1 MSNIDNQSAIQAI
14 IKMFDIDEDS
24 ATVLFEKNYYDK
36 NDFLKLDHNG
46 KNKYTVQ
53 KSYNDFDLTN
63 SYLLLDVSSEKF
75 TVKSIV
81 DIMKLFKF
89 NYPITFIGNNTYFLY
104 KNNDVIGD
112 NVDDSAPV
120 TDIIISKKDFILA
133 FS

>member
-1 MSNIDNQSAIQAI
+1 MSRIDNQSAIQAI
-14 IKMFDIDEDS
+14 MKMFDIDEDS

-36 NDFLKLDHNG
+36 NNFLKLDHNS

-63 SYLLLDVSSEKF
+63 SYLLLDVFSEKF
-75 TVKSIV
+75 TVKNII
-81 DIMKLFKF
+81 DIMKLFKPSH
-89 NYPITFIGNNTYFLY
+89 PITFIGDNKYFLY
-104 KNNDVIGD
+104 QKNGIVDN